1 MVQNN
6 IQDTLLNAVRKE
18 KQEVALFL
26 VNGFQIKG
34 VITGFDNFVVIVS
47 SSNKKQMVYK
57 HAISTMLLS
66 KPVTLAQQTSQG

>member
-18 KQEVALFL
+18 KQEVTLFL

-34 VITGFDNFVVIVS
+34 VITGFDNFVITMS
-47 SSNKKQMVYK
+47 SGNKQQMV
-57 HAISTMLLS
+57 
-66 KPVTLAQQTSQG
+66 